1 MWIKNIFSLF
11 FGLVPAGSLQPAFMH
26 FWPSSVLFVRLIG
39 KTKTKK
45 NIMLYE
51 NMIILGGVL
60 GNIMELYKVR
70 LPLGEVFGQIFLL
83 TWGRQRGNI
92 YRLSCHV
99 SGRNLK
105 STSHIFKAD
114 PAVCGASM
122 ADHCYCCREMWRI
135 AAVFLEADGSR
146 MRMKKVVSTWS

>member
-1 MWIKNIFSLF
+1 MWIKNIFLLF
-11 FGLVPAGSLQPAFMH
+11 FGLCSGGIIAAGVYAFLAIIG
-26 FWPSSVLFVRLIG
+26 VFVRMIG

-83 TWGRQRGNI
+83 TGGVSVGIFTGCLAMSLAETLKALPTFSRRISCLWGFHG
-92 YRLSCHV
+92 
-99 SGRNLK
+99 
-105 STSHIFKAD
+105 
-114 PAVCGASM
+114 
-122 ADHCYCCREMWRI
+122 
-135 AAVFLEADGSR
+135 
-146 MRMKKVVSTWS
+146 

>member
-1 MWIKNIFSLF
+1 MWIKNIFLLF
-11 FGLVPAGSLQPAFMH
+11 FGLCSGGIIAAGVYAFLAIIG
-26 FWPSSVLFVRLIG
+26 VFVRLIG

-83 TWGRQRGNI
+83 TGGVSVGIFTGCLAMSLAETLKALPTFSRRI
-92 YRLSCHV
+92 RLSVGLPWLIMLLLQGNVADRCCI
-99 SGRNLK
+99 SGGGWQQEK
-105 STSHIFKAD
+105 
-114 PAVCGASM
+114 C
-122 ADHCYCCREMWRI
+122 
-135 AAVFLEADGSR
+135 
-146 MRMKKVVSTWS
+146 KKKH

>member
-1 MWIKNIFSLF
+1 MWIKNIFLLF
-11 FGLVPAGSLQPAFMH
+11 FGLCSGGIIAAGVYAFLAIIG
-26 FWPSSVLFVRLIG
+26 VFVRLIG

-83 TWGRQRGNI
+83 TRQYSN
-92 YRLSCHV
+92 
-99 SGRNLK
+99 
-105 STSHIFKAD
+105 
-114 PAVCGASM
+114 
-122 ADHCYCCREMWRI
+122 
-135 AAVFLEADGSR
+135 SR
-146 MRMKKVVSTWS
+146 VR